1 MVKEKVD
8 LILSPLNFNGS
19 KKLKFSNLHG
29 DKSRI
34 IFLLVRATEIHKEQF
49 LVFFMAKVSKFFLG
63 QK

>member
-8 LILSPLNFNGS
+8 LILSPLNLNGS

-49 LVFFMAKVSKFFLG
+49 LVFFMAKVSKSFLG
-63 QK
+63 KK